1 MIVNLCNGIH
11 LYSRILPHWPANAWC
26 WRSDA
31 RIRMAG
37 VIHYTFHWWYRV
49 SRDEFIGCKN
59 CSGPISPCGE
69 ALSRRAPA
77 SVDKYHVE
85 RTPTTIIS
93 GWPDSKVDAPGS
105 VTSSEHRN
113 TRAIKWKW
121 DRDSLRRQKWRLPE
135 RGGESGGR
143 LPCGKGMCGESNGM
157 REEEEEAEE
166 EKEEEEGEWRN
177 WLGGSTTGG
186 LMHRS
191 PDFNPPEKA
200 PTCTSTDCFVL
211 WRFKEELRY

>member
-1 MIVNLCNGIH
+1 MIYYAFCRWYHVSTNL
-11 LYSRILPHWPANAWC
+11 S
-26 WRSDA
+26 
-31 RIRMAG
+31 G
-37 VIHYTFHWWYRV
+37 VKIC
-49 SRDEFIGCKN
+49 G
-59 CSGPISPCGE
+59 GPISPGGE

-77 SVDKYHVE
+77 LVDRYHVE

-93 GWPDSKVDAPGS
+93 DWPDSKVDAPGS

-143 LPCGKGMCGESNGM
+143 LPHGKGC
-157 REEEEEAEE
+157 AERMAE
-166 EKEEEEGEWRN
+166 WGRKGGREWRN

-200 PTCTSTDCFVL
+200 STCTSTDDCFVA
-211 WRFKEELRY
+211 EA

>member
-1 MIVNLCNGIH
+1 MQRDSPLWILNPCRSHWLCNASGGVM
-11 LYSRILPHWPANAWC
+11 PH
-26 WRSDA
+26 
-31 RIRMAG
+31 IRTAG
-37 VIHYTFHWWYRV
+37 VIHFTVRWWYRV

-59 CSGPISPCGE
+59 CGGPISPCGE
-69 ALSRRAPA
+69 ALSRGAPA

-143 LPCGKGMCGESNGM
+143 LPCGKGGEGSGM
-157 REEEEEAEE
+157 KEEEE
-166 EKEEEEGEWRN
+166 KEEEGEWRN

-200 PTCTSTDCFVL
+200 PTCTSTDCFVS
-211 WRFKEELRY
+211 

>member
-1 MIVNLCNGIH
+1 MIKSQYRFFPVTNFSPNPRH
-11 LYSRILPHWPANAWC
+11 RIINAT
-26 WRSDA
+26 R
-31 RIRMAG
+31 RIRVNDESFRSSWSFIYRYVKKHVTRVGRARM
-37 VIHYTFHWWYRV
+37 IYYTFRRWYHV

-59 CSGPISPCGE
+59 CGGPISPGGE

-77 SVDKYHVE
+77 PVDRYHVE

-93 GWPDSKVDAPGS
+93 DWPDSKVDAPGS

-143 LPCGKGMCGESNGM
+143 LPRGKGCAERIAEWGRRRRRESDVTGS
-157 REEEEEAEE
+157 
-166 EKEEEEGEWRN
+166 EGR
-177 WLGGSTTGG
+177 
-186 LMHRS
+186 R
-191 PDFNPPEKA
+191 PEG
-200 PTCTSTDCFVL
+200 
-211 WRFKEELRY
+211 

>member
-1 MIVNLCNGIH
+1 MLERQEWSFIYFC
-11 LYSRILPHWPANAWC
+11 R
-26 WRSDA
+26 
-31 RIRMAG
+31 
-37 VIHYTFHWWYRV
+37 WYHV

-59 CSGPISPCGE
+59 WGDTISLDGE
-69 ALSRRAPA
+69 ALSRRAP
-77 SVDKYHVE
+77 VDRYHVE

-93 GWPDSKVDAPGS
+93 DWPDSKVDAPGS

-143 LPCGKGMCGESNGM
+143 LPRGKGCTERNSGM
-157 REEEEEAEE
+157 REEE
-166 EKEEEEGEWRN
+166 KEGEWRN

-200 PTCTSTDCFVL
+200 STCTSTDDCFVA
-211 WRFKEELRY
+211 EV